1 MQDKFAALSK
11 NHEDNQKIHTEQMRL
26 SEIRNKE
33 LQDKIT
39 VINKNSE
46 EQIKAMQKQYET
58 TNRQLKIYEDQAK
71 SFNENISKMQ
81 QTNNE
86 LQKSL
91 SKLNAQ
97 KYASCKRPGGSQGLR
112 SSTRT
117 ATKTEQKGCLG
128 IVATIICFAGL
139 ICSVVM
145 LVL

>member
-1 MQDKFAALSK
+1 
-11 NHEDNQKIHTEQMRL
+11 
-26 SEIRNKE
+26 
-33 LQDKIT
+33 
-39 VINKNSE
+39 
-46 EQIKAMQKQYET
+46 MQKQYET

-97 KYASCKRPGGSQGLR
+97 NTQAAKDLAEAKAYAAQL
-112 SSTRT
+112 
-117 ATKTEQKGCLG
+117 EQQLKQSKKGCLG

-145 LVL
+145 LVLWYPPVSVDDR